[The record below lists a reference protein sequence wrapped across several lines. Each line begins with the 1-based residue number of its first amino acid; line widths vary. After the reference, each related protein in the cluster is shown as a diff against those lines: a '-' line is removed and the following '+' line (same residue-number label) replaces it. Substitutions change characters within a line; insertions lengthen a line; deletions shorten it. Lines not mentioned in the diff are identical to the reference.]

1 MTSRDRLS
9 AHRVSEMFVLDKTDY
24 FVEVHLWPELQRLD
38 PRGWLNNFRSDER
51 SFANHL
57 LNVFMFFNE
66 AMEDAL
72 LRAAVQ
78 SLSVGISRGTT
89 SLADAKSQWR
99 AFLDDLVV
107 TYVHGE
113 TPRATDSGHLFARKA
128 RQVLGIQDRQ
138 ILEPAEAVERFID
151 KPGGALLLVD
161 DFVGS
166 GRQMDATWH
175 RIYEGPS
182 GRKGSLREIRA
193 SGTRVIYT
201 PLVATSYGTS
211 CLEEM
216 CPGLEI
222 RAAHEIDER
231 YSLVSP
237 DSILWPDFLKAD
249 AMEFM
254 RNTSERAA
262 IIPGCEFGWKGF
274 HDLAL
279 AIAFGHGVPDATLP
293 LFYWESPDWHPL
305 IRRT

>member
-9 AHRVSEMFVLDKTDY
+9 AHRVSAMFVLDKTDY
-24 FVEVHLWPELQRLD
+24 FAEVHVWPELQRLD
-38 PRGWLNNFRSDER
+38 PRRWLNNFRSDEKF
-51 SFANHL
+51 FANHL
-57 LNVFMFFNE
+57 LNAFLFFNE

-72 LRAAVQ
+72 LRSAVQ
-78 SLSVGISRGTT
+78 SLSVDISRRTT

-99 AFLDDLVV
+99 AFLDALVV
-107 TYVHGE
+107 TYIHGE

-128 RQVLGIQDRQ
+128 RQVLGIQDPQ

-166 GRQMDATWH
+166 GRQMEAAWRH
-175 RIYEGPS
+175 IYEGPS
-182 GRKGSLREIRA
+182 GRKGSLQVIQA
-193 SGTRVIYT
+193 NGTRVIYT

-237 DSILWPDFLKAD
+237 DSILWPDSLKPD

-254 RNTSERAA
+254 RKASERAA
-262 IIPGCEFGWKGF
+262 IIPDCKFGWKGF

-279 AIAFGHGVPDATLP
+279 GIAFGHGVPDATLP
-293 LFYWESPDWHPL
+293 LFYWEGPDWHPL